1 MDIRF
6 VSESLLN
13 QAKAAGIAGK
23 PLHAVRF
30 SRAFSGESG
39 EGYFLLYPDCLAALD
54 RKFGEEFRL
63 RKLAL
68 DELSLLKREQNGT
81 KLDFTLDTASGP
93 ISSSAT
99 FSEAEALGK
108 LLDALDLAAPAV
120 SAAASAP
127 APSAAADVKTAPA
140 REPQPAAS
148 VPGSKPK
155 IEIPSSGT
163 SGSSGSLQLF
173 AAGLLYAA
181 ASDGAFSPEQ
191 ERLINQLIPSDVL
204 ATALS
209 YYNSTPKETFFREIR
224 NAFSEKQQTSLI
236 ANQLEVMMCDG
247 DLRRIEMDFIKVE
260 AMYLNYSS
268 SKMYQIRELIILKNQ
283 LSALFA

>member
-54 RKFGEEFRL
+54 RKFGEEFQL

-93 ISSSAT
+93 ISASAT
-99 FSEAEALGK
+99 FSEAEALGE
-108 LLDALDLAAPAV
+108 LLDALNLAAPAV
-120 SAAASAP
+120 SAAP
-127 APSAAADVKTAPA
+127 APSAAATVKPEPA
-140 REPQPAAS
+140 SEPQPAVS

-209 YYNSTPKETFFREIR
+209 YYNSTPKETFFREVR
-224 NAFSEKQQTSLI
+224 NTFSEKQQTSLI

-268 SKMYQIRELIILKNQ
+268 AKMYQIRELIILKNQ

>member
-1 MDIRF
+1 MDVRF
-6 VSESLLN
+6 VSESLVN
-13 QAKAAGIAGK
+13 QAKAAGIAGE
-23 PLHAVRF
+23 PLYAVRF

-54 RKFGEEFRL
+54 RKFGEEFQL
-63 RKLAL
+63 RKLTL

-81 KLDFTLDTASGP
+81 KLDFALDTASGP
-93 ISSSAT
+93 ISASAT
-99 FSEAEALGK
+99 FSEAEALGE
-108 LLDALDLAAPAV
+108 LLDALNLAAPAV
-120 SAAASAP
+120 SAAP
-127 APSAAADVKTAPA
+127 APSAAATVKPEPA
-140 REPQPAAS
+140 SEPQPAAS

-283 LSALFA
+283 LSALVA

>member
-1 MDIRF
+1 MDVRF

-13 QAKAAGIAGK
+13 QAKAAGIAGE
-23 PLHAVRF
+23 PLYAVRF

-54 RKFGEEFRL
+54 RKFGEEFQL
-63 RKLAL
+63 RKLTL

-81 KLDFTLDTASGP
+81 KLDFALDTASGP
-93 ISSSAT
+93 ISASAT
-99 FSEAEALGK
+99 FSEAEALGD
-108 LLDALDLAAPAV
+108 LLDALNLAAPAV

-127 APSAAADVKTAPA
+127 ALSAAATVKP
-140 REPQPAAS
+140 EPQPEPLAVS
-148 VPGSKPK
+148 VAGSKPK

-191 ERLINQLIPSDVL
+191 ERLINQLIPSDEL

-224 NAFSEKQQTSLI
+224 NTFSEKQQTSLI

>member
-1 MDIRF
+1 MDVRF

-13 QAKAAGIAGK
+13 QAKAAGIAGE
-23 PLHAVRF
+23 PLYAVRF

-54 RKFGEEFRL
+54 RKFGEEFQL
-63 RKLAL
+63 RKLTL

-99 FSEAEALGK
+99 FSEAEALGE
-108 LLDALDLAAPAV
+108 LLDALNLAAPAV
-120 SAAASAP
+120 SAAP
-127 APSAAADVKTAPA
+127 APSAAATVKP
-140 REPQPAAS
+140 EPQLAAS

-155 IEIPSSGT
+155 IEIPSSGN

-224 NAFSEKQQTSLI
+224 NTFSEKQQTSLI

>member
-1 MDIRF
+1 MDVRF

-13 QAKAAGIAGK
+13 QAKAAGIAGE

-68 DELSLLKREQNGT
+68 GELSLLKREQNGT

-93 ISSSAT
+93 ISASAT

-108 LLDALDLAAPAV
+108 LLDALNLAAPAV
-120 SAAASAP
+120 SAAP
-127 APSAAADVKTAPA
+127 APSAAATVKPEPAP
-140 REPQPAAS
+140 EPQPAVS

-155 IEIPSSGT
+155 IEIPSSGN

-224 NAFSEKQQTSLI
+224 NTFSEKQQTSLI

-268 SKMYQIRELIILKNQ
+268 AKMYQIRELIILKNQ

>member
-1 MDIRF
+1 MEYGCQICF
-6 VSESLLN
+6 GVVVE
-13 QAKAAGIAGK
+13 
-23 PLHAVRF
+23 
-30 SRAFSGESG
+30 SGESGGNRRGTVVCGAVQPGLFGGIG

-54 RKFGEEFRL
+54 RKFGEEFQL
-63 RKLAL
+63 RKLTL

-81 KLDFTLDTASGP
+81 KLDFALDTASGP
-93 ISSSAT
+93 ISASAT
-99 FSEAEALGK
+99 FSEAEALGE
-108 LLDALDLAAPAV
+108 LLDALNLAAPAV

-127 APSAAADVKTAPA
+127 APSAAATVKP
-140 REPQPAAS
+140 EPQPAAS

-260 AMYLNYSS
+260 AMHLNYSS

>member
-1 MDIRF
+1 MDVRF
-6 VSESLLN
+6 ISESLLN
-13 QAKAAGIAGK
+13 QAKEAGVAGE

-54 RKFGEEFRL
+54 RKFGEEFQL

-108 LLDALDLAAPAV
+108 LLDALNLAAPAV
-120 SAAASAP
+120 SAAAAAP
-127 APSAAADVKTAPA
+127 APSAAATVKPEPVP
-140 REPQPAAS
+140 EPQPTVS

-155 IEIPSSGT
+155 IEIPSSGN
-163 SGSSGSLQLF
+163 SCSSGSLQLF

-204 ATALS
+204 ATALN
-209 YYNSTPKETFFREIR
+209 YYNSTPKETFFREVR

-260 AMYLNYSS
+260 AMYLNYSA

>member
-39 EGYFLLYPDCLAALD
+39 EGYFLLYQDCLAALD
-54 RKFGEEFRL
+54 RKFGEEFQL
-63 RKLAL
+63 RKLTL

-99 FSEAEALGK
+99 FSEAEALGE
-108 LLDALDLAAPAV
+108 LLDALNLEAPAV
-120 SAAASAP
+120 SAAASAAAP
-127 APSAAADVKTAPA
+127 APSAAATVKP
-140 REPQPAAS
+140 EPQLAVS

>member
-1 MDIRF
+1 MDVRF

-13 QAKAAGIAGK
+13 QAKAAGIAGE
-23 PLHAVRF
+23 PLYAVRF

-39 EGYFLLYPDCLAALD
+39 EGYFLLYPACLAALD
-54 RKFGEEFRL
+54 RKFGEEFQL

-99 FSEAEALGK
+99 FSEAEALGE
-108 LLDALDLAAPAV
+108 LLDALNLAAPAV

-127 APSAAADVKTAPA
+127 APSAAATVKPEPAP
-140 REPQPAAS
+140 EPAVS

-283 LSALFA
+283 LSALFT

>member
-1 MDIRF
+1 MDVRF

-13 QAKAAGIAGK
+13 QAKAAGIAGE
-23 PLHAVRF
+23 PLYAVRF

-93 ISSSAT
+93 ISASAT
-99 FSEAEALGK
+99 FSEAEALGE
-108 LLDALDLAAPAV
+108 LLDALNLAAPAV
-120 SAAASAP
+120 SAAP
-127 APSAAADVKTAPA
+127 APSAAATVKPEPAP
-140 REPQPAAS
+140 EPQPAAS

-155 IEIPSSGT
+155 IEIPSSSN

-209 YYNSTPKETFFREIR
+209 YYNSTPKETFFREVR
-224 NAFSEKQQTSLI
+224 NTFSEKQQTSLI

>member
-1 MDIRF
+1 MDVRF

-13 QAKAAGIAGK
+13 QAKAAGIAGE
-23 PLHAVRF
+23 PLYAVRF

-54 RKFGEEFRL
+54 RKFGEEFQL
-63 RKLAL
+63 RKLTL
-68 DELSLLKREQNGT
+68 DELLLLKREQNGT

-99 FSEAEALGK
+99 FSEAEALGE
-108 LLDALDLAAPAV
+108 LLDALNLAAPAV

-127 APSAAADVKTAPA
+127 APSAAATVKP
-140 REPQPAAS
+140 EPQPAAS

-155 IEIPSSGT
+155 IEIPSSGN

>member
-1 MDIRF
+1 MDVRF

-13 QAKAAGIAGK
+13 QAKAAGIAGE
-23 PLHAVRF
+23 PLYAVRF

-39 EGYFLLYPDCLAALD
+39 EGYFLLYQDCLAALD
-54 RKFGEEFRL
+54 RKFGEEFQL
-63 RKLAL
+63 RKLTL

-99 FSEAEALGK
+99 FSEAEALGE
-108 LLDALDLAAPAV
+108 LLDALNLAAPAV
-120 SAAASAP
+120 SAAP
-127 APSAAADVKTAPA
+127 APSAAATVKPEPHPA
-140 REPQPAAS
+140 VS

>member
-1 MDIRF
+1 MDVRF
-6 VSESLLN
+6 VSESWLN
-13 QAKAAGIAGK
+13 QAKAAGIAGE
-23 PLHAVRF
+23 PLYAVRF

-39 EGYFLLYPDCLAALD
+39 EGYFLLYQDCLAALD
-54 RKFGEEFRL
+54 RKFGEEFQL
-63 RKLAL
+63 RKLTL

-108 LLDALDLAAPAV
+108 LLDALNLAASAV
-120 SAAASAP
+120 SAAP
-127 APSAAADVKTAPA
+127 APSAAATVKPEPHPA
-140 REPQPAAS
+140 VS

>member
-1 MDIRF
+1 MDVRF

-13 QAKAAGIAGK
+13 QAKVAGIAGE
-23 PLHAVRF
+23 PLYAVRF

-54 RKFGEEFRL
+54 RKFGEEFQL
-63 RKLAL
+63 RKLTL

-99 FSEAEALGK
+99 FSEAEALGE
-108 LLDALDLAAPAV
+108 LLDALNLAAPAV
-120 SAAASAP
+120 FAAP
-127 APSAAADVKTAPA
+127 TPSAAATVKP
-140 REPQPAAS
+140 EPQPAVS

-155 IEIPSSGT
+155 IEIPSSGN

-260 AMYLNYSS
+260 AMHLNYSA

>member
-1 MDIRF
+1 MDVRF

-13 QAKAAGIAGK
+13 QAKAAGIAGE

-54 RKFGEEFRL
+54 RKFGEEFQL

-99 FSEAEALGK
+99 FSEAEALGE
-108 LLDALDLAAPAV
+108 LLDALNLAAPAV

-127 APSAAADVKTAPA
+127 APSAAATVKPEPAP
-140 REPQPAAS
+140 EPAVS

>member
-1 MDIRF
+1 MDVRF

-13 QAKAAGIAGK
+13 QAKAAGIAGE

-54 RKFGEEFRL
+54 RKFGEEFQL
-63 RKLAL
+63 RELTL

-99 FSEAEALGK
+99 FSEAEALGE
-108 LLDALDLAAPAV
+108 LLDALNLAASAV
-120 SAAASAP
+120 SAAP
-127 APSAAADVKTAPA
+127 APSAAATVKP
-140 REPQPAAS
+140 EPQPAVS

-260 AMYLNYSS
+260 TMHLNYSS

-283 LSALFA
+283 LSALFS

>member
-1 MDIRF
+1 MDVRF

-63 RKLAL
+63 RKLTL

-99 FSEAEALGK
+99 FSEAEALGE
-108 LLDALDLAAPAV
+108 LLDALNLAAPAV

-127 APSAAADVKTAPA
+127 APSAAATVKP
-140 REPQPAAS
+140 EPQPAAS

-260 AMYLNYSS
+260 AMHLNYSS

>member
-1 MDIRF
+1 MDVRF

-13 QAKAAGIAGK
+13 QAKAAGIAGE
-23 PLHAVRF
+23 PLYAVRF

-39 EGYFLLYPDCLAALD
+39 EGYFLLFPDCLAALD
-54 RKFGEEFRL
+54 RKFGEEFQL

-99 FSEAEALGK
+99 FSEAEALGE
-108 LLDALDLAAPAV
+108 LLDALNLAAPAV
-120 SAAASAP
+120 SAAP
-127 APSAAADVKTAPA
+127 APSAAATVKP
-140 REPQPAAS
+140 EPQPAAS

-155 IEIPSSGT
+155 IEIPSSGN

-283 LSALFA
+283 LSALFS

>member
-1 MDIRF
+1 MDVRF

-13 QAKAAGIAGK
+13 QAKTAGIAGE
-23 PLHAVRF
+23 PLYAVRF

-39 EGYFLLYPDCLAALD
+39 EGYFLLYQDCLAALD
-54 RKFGEEFRL
+54 RKFGEEFQL

-81 KLDFTLDTASGP
+81 KLDFALDTASGP
-93 ISSSAT
+93 ISASAT
-99 FSEAEALGK
+99 FSEAEALGE
-108 LLDALDLAAPAV
+108 LLDALNLAAPAV
-120 SAAASAP
+120 SAAP
-127 APSAAADVKTAPA
+127 APSAAAIVKP
-140 REPQPAAS
+140 EPQPAVS

-283 LSALFA
+283 LSALFS

>member
-1 MDIRF
+1 MDVRF

-13 QAKAAGIAGK
+13 QAKAAGIAGE
-23 PLHAVRF
+23 PLYAVRF

-54 RKFGEEFRL
+54 RKFGEEFQL
-63 RKLAL
+63 RKLTL

-81 KLDFTLDTASGP
+81 KLDFALDTASGP

-99 FSEAEALGK
+99 FSEAEALGE
-108 LLDALDLAAPAV
+108 LLDALNLAAPAV
-120 SAAASAP
+120 SAAASAAAP
-127 APSAAADVKTAPA
+127 APSAAATVKP
-140 REPQPAAS
+140 EPQPAVS

-163 SGSSGSLQLF
+163 SGSSGSLQVF

-224 NAFSEKQQTSLI
+224 NTFSEKQQTSLI

>member
-1 MDIRF
+1 MDVRF

-13 QAKAAGIAGK
+13 QAKAAGIAGE
-23 PLHAVRF
+23 PLYAVRF

-54 RKFGEEFRL
+54 RKFGEEFQL
-63 RKLAL
+63 RELTL

-81 KLDFTLDTASGP
+81 KLDFALDTASGP
-93 ISSSAT
+93 ISASAT
-99 FSEAEALGK
+99 FSEAEALGE
-108 LLDALDLAAPAV
+108 LLDALNLAAPAV

-127 APSAAADVKTAPA
+127 APSAAATVKP
-140 REPQPAAS
+140 EPQPAAS

-260 AMYLNYSS
+260 AMHLNYSS

>member
-1 MDIRF
+1 MDVRF

-13 QAKAAGIAGK
+13 QAKAAGIAGE

-54 RKFGEEFRL
+54 RKFGEEFQL
-63 RKLAL
+63 RKLTL

-99 FSEAEALGK
+99 FSEAEALGE
-108 LLDALDLAAPAV
+108 LLDALNLAAPAV
-120 SAAASAP
+120 SAAP
-127 APSAAADVKTAPA
+127 APSAAATVKP
-140 REPQPAAS
+140 EPQPAVS

-155 IEIPSSGT
+155 IEIPSSGN

>member
-1 MDIRF
+1 MDVRF

-13 QAKAAGIAGK
+13 QAKAAGIAGE
-23 PLHAVRF
+23 PLYAVRF

-54 RKFGEEFRL
+54 RKFGEEFQL
-63 RKLAL
+63 RKLAP

-99 FSEAEALGK
+99 FSEAEALGE
-108 LLDALDLAAPAV
+108 LLDALNLAAPAV
-120 SAAASAP
+120 SAAP
-127 APSAAADVKTAPA
+127 APSAAATVKPEPSP
-140 REPQPAAS
+140 EPQPTVS

-155 IEIPSSGT
+155 IEIPLSGN
-163 SGSSGSLQLF
+163 SGASGSLQLF

>member
-1 MDIRF
+1 MDVRF

-13 QAKAAGIAGK
+13 QAKAAGIAGE
-23 PLHAVRF
+23 PLYAVRF

-54 RKFGEEFRL
+54 RKFGEEFQL
-63 RKLAL
+63 RKLTL

-99 FSEAEALGK
+99 FSEAEALGE
-108 LLDALDLAAPAV
+108 LLDALNLAASAV

-127 APSAAADVKTAPA
+127 APSAAATVKP
-140 REPQPAAS
+140 EPQPAAS

-155 IEIPSSGT
+155 IEIPSSGN

-191 ERLINQLIPSDVL
+191 ERLINQLIPSNVL

>member
-1 MDIRF
+1 MDVRF

-13 QAKAAGIAGK
+13 QAKAAGIAGE
-23 PLHAVRF
+23 PLYAVRF

-54 RKFGEEFRL
+54 RKFGEEFQL
-63 RKLAL
+63 RKLTL

-81 KLDFTLDTASGP
+81 KLDFALDTASGP
-93 ISSSAT
+93 ISASAT
-99 FSEAEALGK
+99 FSEAEALGE
-108 LLDALDLAAPAV
+108 LLDALNLAAPAV
-120 SAAASAP
+120 SAAP
-127 APSAAADVKTAPA
+127 APSAAATVKP
-140 REPQPAAS
+140 EPQPEPLAVS
-148 VPGSKPK
+148 VAGSKPK

>member
-1 MDIRF
+1 MDVRF

-13 QAKAAGIAGK
+13 QAKAAGIAGE
-23 PLHAVRF
+23 PLYAVRF

-54 RKFGEEFRL
+54 RKFGEEFQL

-99 FSEAEALGK
+99 FSEAEALGE
-108 LLDALDLAAPAV
+108 LLDALNLAAPAV
-120 SAAASAP
+120 SAAP
-127 APSAAADVKTAPA
+127 APSAAATVKP
-140 REPQPAAS
+140 EPQPAVS

-283 LSALFA
+283 LSALFS

>member
-1 MDIRF
+1 MDVRF

-13 QAKAAGIAGK
+13 QAKAAGIAGE
-23 PLHAVRF
+23 PLYAVRF

-54 RKFGEEFRL
+54 RKFGEEFQL
-63 RKLAL
+63 RKLTL

-93 ISSSAT
+93 ISASAT
-99 FSEAEALGK
+99 FSEAEALGE
-108 LLDALDLAAPAV
+108 LLDALNLAAPAV
-120 SAAASAP
+120 SAAP
-127 APSAAADVKTAPA
+127 APSAAATVKPEPHPA
-140 REPQPAAS
+140 VS

-155 IEIPSSGT
+155 IEIPSSSN

-209 YYNSTPKETFFREIR
+209 YYNNTPKETFFREIR

>member
-1 MDIRF
+1 MDVRF

-13 QAKAAGIAGK
+13 QAKAAGIAGE

-68 DELSLLKREQNGT
+68 GELSLLKREQNGT
-81 KLDFTLDTASGP
+81 KLDFALDTASGP
-93 ISSSAT
+93 ISASAT

-108 LLDALDLAAPAV
+108 LLDALNLAAPAV
-120 SAAASAP
+120 SAAP
-127 APSAAADVKTAPA
+127 APSAAATVKPEPA
-140 REPQPAAS
+140 SEPQPAAS

-209 YYNSTPKETFFREIR
+209 YYNSTPKETFFREVR
-224 NAFSEKQQTSLI
+224 NTFSEKHQTSLI

-268 SKMYQIRELIILKNQ
+268 AKMYQIRELIILKNQ

>member
-1 MDIRF
+1 MDVRF

-13 QAKAAGIAGK
+13 QAKAAGIAGE

-54 RKFGEEFRL
+54 RKFGEEFQL
-63 RKLAL
+63 RKLTL

-99 FSEAEALGK
+99 FSEAEALGE
-108 LLDALDLAAPAV
+108 LLDALNLAAPAV
-120 SAAASAP
+120 SAAP
-127 APSAAADVKTAPA
+127 APSAAATVKP
-140 REPQPAAS
+140 EPQPAVS

-155 IEIPSSGT
+155 IEIPSSGN

-283 LSALFA
+283 LSDLFA

>member
-99 FSEAEALGK
+99 FSEAEALGE
-108 LLDALDLAAPAV
+108 LLDALNLAASAV

-163 SGSSGSLQLF
+163 SGSSQLF

-209 YYNSTPKETFFREIR
+209 YYNSTPKETFFREVR
-224 NAFSEKQQTSLI
+224 NTFSEKQQTSLI

-268 SKMYQIRELIILKNQ
+268 AKMYQIRELIILKNQ

>member
-1 MDIRF
+1 MDVRF

-13 QAKAAGIAGK
+13 QAKAAGIAGE
-23 PLHAVRF
+23 PLYAVRF

-54 RKFGEEFRL
+54 RKFGEEFQL
-63 RKLAL
+63 RELTL

-99 FSEAEALGK
+99 FSEAEALGE
-108 LLDALDLAAPAV
+108 LLDALNLAAPAV
-120 SAAASAP
+120 SAAP
-127 APSAAADVKTAPA
+127 APSAAATVKP
-140 REPQPAAS
+140 EPQPAVS

-155 IEIPSSGT
+155 IEIPSSGN

>member
-1 MDIRF
+1 MDVRF

-13 QAKAAGIAGK
+13 QAKAAGIAGE

-54 RKFGEEFRL
+54 RKFGEEFQL
-63 RKLAL
+63 RKLTL

-99 FSEAEALGK
+99 FSEAEALGE
-108 LLDALDLAAPAV
+108 LLDALNLAAPAV
-120 SAAASAP
+120 SAAP
-127 APSAAADVKTAPA
+127 APSAAATVKP
-140 REPQPAAS
+140 EPQPAVS

-155 IEIPSSGT
+155 IEIPSSGN

-209 YYNSTPKETFFREIR
+209 YYNSTPKETFFREVR
-224 NAFSEKQQTSLI
+224 NTFSEKQQTSLI

>member
-1 MDIRF
+1 MDVRF

-13 QAKAAGIAGK
+13 QAKAAGIAGE
-23 PLHAVRF
+23 PLYAVRF

-54 RKFGEEFRL
+54 RKFGEEFQL
-63 RKLAL
+63 RKLTL

-81 KLDFTLDTASGP
+81 KLDFALDTASGP
-93 ISSSAT
+93 ISASAT
-99 FSEAEALGK
+99 FSEAEALGE
-108 LLDALDLAAPAV
+108 LLDALNLAAPAV
-120 SAAASAP
+120 SAAP
-127 APSAAADVKTAPA
+127 APSAAATVKP
-140 REPQPAAS
+140 EPQPAVS

-283 LSALFA
+283 LSALFS

>member
-1 MDIRF
+1 MDVRF

-13 QAKAAGIAGK
+13 QAKAAGIAGE

>member
-1 MDIRF
+1 MDVRF

-13 QAKAAGIAGK
+13 QAKASGIVGE

-54 RKFGEEFRL
+54 RKFGEEFQL
-63 RKLAL
+63 RKLTL

-108 LLDALDLAAPAV
+108 LLDALNLAAPAV
-120 SAAASAP
+120 SAAP
-127 APSAAADVKTAPA
+127 APSAAATVKP
-140 REPQPAAS
+140 EPQPAAS

-155 IEIPSSGT
+155 IEIPSSGN

>member
-1 MDIRF
+1 MDVRF

-13 QAKAAGIAGK
+13 QAKAAGIAGE
-23 PLHAVRF
+23 PLYAVRF

-39 EGYFLLYPDCLAALD
+39 EGYFLLYQDCLAALD
-54 RKFGEEFRL
+54 RKFGEEFQL
-63 RKLAL
+63 RKLTL

-99 FSEAEALGK
+99 FSEAEALGE
-108 LLDALDLAAPAV
+108 LLDALNLAAPAV

-127 APSAAADVKTAPA
+127 APSAAATVKP
-140 REPQPAAS
+140 EPQPAAS

-260 AMYLNYSS
+260 AMHLNYSS

>member
-1 MDIRF
+1 MDVRF

-13 QAKAAGIAGK
+13 QAKAAGITGE

-54 RKFGEEFRL
+54 RKFGEEFQL
-63 RKLAL
+63 RKLTL

-99 FSEAEALGK
+99 FSEAEALGE
-108 LLDALDLAAPAV
+108 LLDALNLAASAV
-120 SAAASAP
+120 SAAP
-127 APSAAADVKTAPA
+127 APSAAATVKP
-140 REPQPAAS
+140 EPQPAVS
-148 VPGSKPK
+148 VPGSKLK
-155 IEIPSSGT
+155 IEIPSSGN

>member
-1 MDIRF
+1 MDVRF

-13 QAKAAGIAGK
+13 QAKAAGIAGE
-23 PLHAVRF
+23 PLYAVRF

-54 RKFGEEFRL
+54 RKFGEEFQL
-63 RKLAL
+63 RKLTL

-99 FSEAEALGK
+99 FSEAEALGE
-108 LLDALDLAAPAV
+108 LLDALNLAAPAV

-127 APSAAADVKTAPA
+127 APSAAATVKP
-140 REPQPAAS
+140 EPQPAAS

-260 AMYLNYSS
+260 AMHLNYSS

>member
-1 MDIRF
+1 MDVRF

-13 QAKAAGIAGK
+13 QAKAAGIAGE
-23 PLHAVRF
+23 PLYAVRF

-54 RKFGEEFRL
+54 RKFGEEFQL
-63 RKLAL
+63 RKLTL

-99 FSEAEALGK
+99 FSEAEALGE
-108 LLDALDLAAPAV
+108 LLDALNLAAPAV
-120 SAAASAP
+120 SAAP
-127 APSAAADVKTAPA
+127 APSAAATVKP
-140 REPQPAAS
+140 EPQPELLAVS
-148 VPGSKPK
+148 VAGSKPK

>member
-1 MDIRF
+1 MG
-6 VSESLLN
+6 L
-13 QAKAAGIAGK
+13 AGRI
-23 PLHAVRF
+23 
-30 SRAFSGESG
+30 
-39 EGYFLLYPDCLAALD
+39 LYPDCLAALD
-54 RKFGEEFRL
+54 RKFGEEFQL

-108 LLDALDLAAPAV
+108 LLDALNLAAPAV
-120 SAAASAP
+120 SAAP
-127 APSAAADVKTAPA
+127 APSAAATVKP
-140 REPQPAAS
+140 EPQPAVS
-148 VPGSKPK
+148 VAGSKPK